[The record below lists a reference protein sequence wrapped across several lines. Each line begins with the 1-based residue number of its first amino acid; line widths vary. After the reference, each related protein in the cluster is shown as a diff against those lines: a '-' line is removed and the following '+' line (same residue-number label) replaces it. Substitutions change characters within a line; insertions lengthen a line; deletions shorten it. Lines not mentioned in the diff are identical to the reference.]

1 MIDIDNFKM
10 INDNE
15 GHNSGDY
22 VLHHVAEILADICDG
37 CIISRW
43 GGEEFIVLSNGE
55 KRDSSIIEQVRNK
68 IAQAPFEYDGKKI
81 VVTITAGVSVY
92 ENGMT
97 VDGWIKSADKKMY
110 EGKRKTKNAVVF

>member
-1 MIDIDNFKM
+1 MGRRRIYCSF
-10 INDNE
+10 E
-15 GHNSGDY
+15 
-22 VLHHVAEILADICDG
+22 
-37 CIISRW
+37 W
-43 GGEEFIVLSNGE
+43 G

-81 VVTITAGVSVY
+81 VVTITAGASVY